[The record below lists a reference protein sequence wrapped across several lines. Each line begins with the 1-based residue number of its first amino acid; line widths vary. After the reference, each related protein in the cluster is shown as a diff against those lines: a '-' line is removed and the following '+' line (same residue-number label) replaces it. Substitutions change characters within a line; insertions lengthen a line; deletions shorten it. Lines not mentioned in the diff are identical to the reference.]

1 MPFDALIAAPRQ
13 KSLSEIFDELGLTP
27 VSATSLV
34 DHKRAQLAKF
44 GPSFWYRHQAAL
56 SIGLIIASPAVGA
69 VAGAAQGF
77 TPHSSALAVASSF
90 AWMCMVALIAGTGLI
105 KLRAGSHW
113 EERFLTGDQLAEARV
128 PEPIARIARTVTRK
142 VPEADLVLGELKR
155 ELVVLDPYLLIE
167 LDDERVCIGVWD
179 GDQVIASAQG

>member
-1 MPFDALIAAPRQ
+1 
-13 KSLSEIFDELGLTP
+13 
-27 VSATSLV
+27 
-34 DHKRAQLAKF
+34 
-44 GPSFWYRHQAAL
+44 
-56 SIGLIIASPAVGA
+56 
-69 VAGAAQGF
+69 
-77 TPHSSALAVASSF
+77 
-90 AWMCMVALIAGTGLI
+90 MVALIAGTGLI

>member
-77 TPHSSALAVASSF
+77 TPHSSALAVAAVSPGC
-90 AWMCMVALIAGTGLI
+90 AWW
-105 KLRAGSHW
+105 R
-113 EERFLTGDQLAEARV
+113 
-128 PEPIARIARTVTRK
+128 
-142 VPEADLVLGELKR
+142 
-155 ELVVLDPYLLIE
+155 
-167 LDDERVCIGVWD
+167 
-179 GDQVIASAQG
+179 